1 MLLYWCVFVY
11 LYICS
16 GNPFIDG
23 LHTIGRMVKLAPTE
37 LREISLQTTAN
48 ILDIPVSIEKS
59 RTHSAWKFPFP
70 RPGKWKKAWESEMLI
85 GTSRQKSA
93 ISLLLVVVLWGYQI
107 YQFPTGLRFILRLNS
122 LYKGIKLYIHEVP
135 DIDIAVCNVEF
146 IQIFFNPN

>member
-1 MLLYWCVFVY
+1 LGFFGEIPDYLDFILVYVKPSMLRKKITTYQPHKKQYINDHWIIHNQVNNTGHGGPLVSHFSLTCYYIDVY

-59 RTHSAWKFPFP
+59 RTHSA
-70 RPGKWKKAWESEMLI
+70 
-85 GTSRQKSA
+85 
-93 ISLLLVVVLWGYQI
+93 
-107 YQFPTGLRFILRLNS
+107 
-122 LYKGIKLYIHEVP
+122 
-135 DIDIAVCNVEF
+135 
-146 IQIFFNPN
+146 